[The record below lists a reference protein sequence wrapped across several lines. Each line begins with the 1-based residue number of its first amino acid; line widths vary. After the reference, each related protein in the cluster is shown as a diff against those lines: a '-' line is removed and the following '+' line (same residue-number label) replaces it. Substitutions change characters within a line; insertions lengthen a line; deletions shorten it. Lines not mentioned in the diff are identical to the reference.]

1 MKQLILI
8 RHAKSSW
15 DDLSARDF
23 DRDLNDR
30 GRMDAKNMG
39 LRLADRSFNPDAF
52 IISSSRR
59 TQNTASLIADQI
71 GFPRQTIE
79 ERDDL
84 YLATPSTMLKV
95 IRQTPDHINRL
106 IILAHNPGITE
117 LTNRLA
123 RTYINNIP
131 TCGMAILEMPVTSWS
146 EAGSRT
152 ILLDFDYPKRDELR
166 AGALQPDT

>member
-30 GRMDAKNMG
+30 GQYDAQEMG
-39 LRLADRSFNPDAF
+39 QRLAKRGFQPDAF
-52 IISSSRR
+52 VISSSQR
-59 TQNTASLIADQI
+59 TRSTAYLMADQLA
-71 GFPRQTIE
+71 FPHADIE
-79 ERDDL
+79 LKDEL
-84 YLATPSTMLKV
+84 YLASPSTMLRE
-95 IRQTPDHINRL
+95 IRQTPDHVQRL
-106 IILAHNPGITE
+106 ALLAHNPGITE

-131 TCGMAILEMPVTSWS
+131 TCGLAILEMDVSSWR
-146 EAGSRT
+146 EVGGRAL
-152 ILLDFDYPKRDELR
+152 LLDFDYPKRTLAED
-166 AGALQPDT
+166 ALQQQP